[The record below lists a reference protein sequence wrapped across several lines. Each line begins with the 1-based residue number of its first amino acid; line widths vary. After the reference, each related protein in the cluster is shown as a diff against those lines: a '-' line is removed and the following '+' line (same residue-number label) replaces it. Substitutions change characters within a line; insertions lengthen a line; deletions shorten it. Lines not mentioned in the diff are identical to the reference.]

1 MFKTIIIFSIS
12 KLYVYYCCLSL
23 MNETHNEVPQESN
36 ESYVDAPLK
45 NIVPNFALNWKKM
58 TLIMAIFIEIYPDT
72 DTKVK
77 HPTRLNF

>member
-45 NIVPNFALNWKKM
+45 NIVPNFALNWSD
-58 TLIMAIFIEIYPDT
+58 YG
-72 DTKVK
+72 
-77 HPTRLNF
+77 NFHRNISRYGHQG

>member
-12 KLYVYYCCLSL
+12 KLYVYYCYLSL

-45 NIVPNFALNWKKM
+45 NIVPNFALN
-58 TLIMAIFIEIYPDT
+58 
-72 DTKVK
+72 
-77 HPTRLNF
+77 